1 MRVPDPRSVAT
12 VWHKDWFSAAVSLA
26 VAFLIAHLV
35 DRFLRG
41 RIVRAT
47 VQRAGVSREAD
58 TRLRFLRRMIYAT
71 ILLIGICV
79 ALSYFASVGRLAA
92 SLLASGAIAAAI
104 IGFAAQRVL
113 ANFVAGIMLAV
124 TQPIR
129 VGDWITVEG
138 NYGVVEDVRLNFT
151 VLRTPADA
159 RIVVPN
165 EKLASSVLRNDT
177 LAIERVALDVTVW
190 LPPQA
195 DAEAA
200 IAALE
205 DETGQS
211 ITVAEVVPWGTR
223 LAVGGD
229 PVPPP
234 EKYGREAELRRAC
247 LARLRRE
254 GLMSG

>member
-1 MRVPDPRSVAT
+1 MAFALAT
-12 VWHKDWFSAAVSLA
+12 
-26 VAFLIAHLV
+26 LV
-35 DRFLRG
+35 DRLLRG

-58 TRLRFLRRMIYAT
+58 TRLRFVRRLIYAT
-71 ILLIGICV
+71 IVLIGAGV

-92 SLLASGAIAAAI
+92 SLLASGAIAAAV

-113 ANFVAGIMLAV
+113 ANFVAGIMLAI

-138 NYGVVEDVRLNFT
+138 NYGVVDDVRLNFT
-151 VLRTPADA
+151 VLRTPTDA
-159 RIVVPN
+159 RIVIPN

-177 LAIERVALDVTVW
+177 LAVDQVSLDVAVW
-190 LPPQA
+190 LPPGA
-195 DAEAA
+195 DAERA

-205 DETGQS
+205 DETGQAVS
-211 ITVAEVVPWGTR
+211 IAEAVPWGTR
-223 LAVGGD
+223 LSVGSD

-234 EKYGREAELRRAC
+234 EKPAREAELRRTC
-247 LARLRRE
+247 LRRLRKE